1 VRLSPTAKR
10 GRVGAFFSDSPMI
23 WRASADQLI
32 RQLMEEDGGP
42 LTWPPISETEQN
54 AIYFTCRKLY
64 RFLNHPT
71 SAERPKSAHKFP

>member
-1 VRLSPTAKR
+1 
-10 GRVGAFFSDSPMI
+10 MI

-71 SAERPKSAHKFP
+71 SAERTTEIRPTNSPDKPKK